1 MDALTIRN
9 EHMKRRCYFISAMC
23 SASLY
28 SWYNYSLFDPIVNSF
43 FTLYYQNCLLML
55 FYLLWDTYHMT
66 LSPNRA
72 LLYRTDL
79 IIHHSVSGVVCSS
92 LINNSALQFSNC
104 LIMESIS
111 ALNYSWRNNPRALNI
126 YRTFC
131 IFLIRMPISFWYLL
145 YYNPNVVF
153 PYLKETRSYHHYL
166 YLRMI
171 GYTTLFFICYDAHIL
186 WKIYKPKSKLIDS
199 SVSRNKIE

>member
-9 EHMKRRCYFISAMC
+9 EHMKYRCYFIYVMC

-28 SWYNYSLFDPIVNSF
+28 SWYNYSLFDPILNSF

-66 LSPNRA
+66 LSTNRA

-79 IIHHSVSGVVCSS
+79 IIHHAVSGVACSS
-92 LINNSALQFSNC
+92 LINNTALGFSNC

-111 ALNYSWRNNPRALNI
+111 ALNYVWRENPRALNI

-131 IFLIRMPISFWYLL
+131 ILLIRIPMSLWYVNYYVPIIAL
-145 YYNPNVVF
+145 
-153 PYLKETRSYHHYL
+153 PYLEENRTYNHYL

-171 GYTTLFFICYDAHIL
+171 GYTPVFFICYDAHIL
-186 WKIYKPKSKLIDS
+186 WKIYKPKSKLIAS
-199 SVSRNKIE
+199 SVSRDKIE